1 MCAHTHTVTSPAL
14 AHPGTDMT
22 LQWRPPYIP
31 SLSAN
36 LSKIQAWLC
45 MQLKVVGNLTVRNW
59 GSFSLG
65 FLNLIIFTSVSEP
78 AQKKGAGSS
87 NFQCF
92 RPPWL
97 LQLASGNCS
106 PPHCSNLLCQKHPGA
121 VSSLETW
128 PWDRGALIFSSEPSS
143 ERIKEMDPRCYLSNP
158 SIQEAEASWSLWVQ
172 DQPGSIQ

>member
-1 MCAHTHTVTSPAL
+1 MCLCCSPVAVETEQLLGECVINTHVLRMCAHTHTVTSPAL

-92 RPPWL
+92 RPP
-97 LQLASGNCS
+97 
-106 PPHCSNLLCQKHPGA
+106 
-121 VSSLETW
+121 
-128 PWDRGALIFSSEPSS
+128 
-143 ERIKEMDPRCYLSNP
+143 
-158 SIQEAEASWSLWVQ
+158 
-172 DQPGSIQ
+172 